1 MKFIKE
7 VHNAEAIPSPA
18 LSWRSPPLSSRIDD
32 ELKFAAMFFYV
43 YLMYLI
49 FFVSNRKP

>member
-18 LSWRSPPLSSRIDD
+18 IKSEAHCSTKKL
-32 ELKFAAMFFYV
+32 
-43 YLMYLI
+43 LI
-49 FFVSNRKP
+49 F